1 MAKPGRPGLDSA
13 ATSPS
18 ASVNLKLSAKDYDK
32 ADQKRQRGE
41 SIQDVIRKSLKRF
54 LEDERG
60 N

>member
-1 MAKPGRPGLDSA
+1 
-13 ATSPS
+13 
-18 ASVNLKLSAKDYDK
+18 VNLKLSAKDYDK